1 MQQPLKIVIFSSSCM
16 CLPLVNMLQN
26 EHLLVGVVVT
36 ASTGPLANADTQ
48 QLVANLKAMSI
59 PIASF
64 SKEDSLAAELDSW
77 QANMGV
83 VFNFPERIPFQI
95 INYFA
100 GEIFNIHA
108 SDLPNYRGSMPIYW
122 QLRYNLDETK
132 LTLHKLVQQF
142 DSGEIGHQLSL
153 SIHPFDNFQTLNM
166 KVMQLAPQLASE
178 FIESYT
184 NQTIVWAPQRELTEH
199 DRAAR
204 RLTAEDFQLTW
215 NINTADEYIG
225 ATKAGN
231 PHHGGVSVT
240 CTQGPFQIL
249 QVSKSQ
255 QPSYGAE
262 PGTVLL
268 VDKFKG
274 WVVAVK
280 GGSVSL
286 DVVASQ
292 SGYFS
297 GYQYAIR
304 HGIDAGVQ
312 LI

>member
-26 EHLLVGVVVT
+26 KHLLVGVVVT
-36 ASTGPLANADTQ
+36 VSTDPLANADTQ
-48 QLVANLKAMSI
+48 QLVANLQAMSI

-64 SKEDSLAAELDSW
+64 SEEESLAAELDSW
-77 QANMGV
+77 QTNMGV
-83 VFNFPERIPFQI
+83 VFNFPKRIPYQI
-95 INYFA
+95 VNYFA

-108 SDLPNYRGSMPIYW
+108 SDLPNYRGSMPVYW
-122 QLRYNLDETK
+122 QLRHNLDETK
-132 LTLHKLVQQF
+132 LTLHRLVQQF
-142 DSGEIGHQLSL
+142 DSGDIGHQLSL
-153 SIHPFDNFQTLNM
+153 PIHPFDNFQTLNM
-166 KVMQLAPQLASE
+166 KIMQLAPQLASE
-178 FIESYT
+178 FIELYK
-184 NQTIVWAPQRELTEH
+184 NQAIVWIPQRDLTKY
-199 DRAAR
+199 DYAAG
-204 RLTAEDFQLTW
+204 RLTTEDLQLNW
-215 NINTADEYIG
+215 NKNTVDEYIG

-231 PHHGGVSVT
+231 PHHGGISVT
-240 CTQGPFQIL
+240 CAQGPFQIL
-249 QVSKSQ
+249 QISKSQ
-255 QPSYGAE
+255 QPTYGAE

-274 WVVAVK
+274 WVVAVTN
-280 GGSVSL
+280 GSVSL